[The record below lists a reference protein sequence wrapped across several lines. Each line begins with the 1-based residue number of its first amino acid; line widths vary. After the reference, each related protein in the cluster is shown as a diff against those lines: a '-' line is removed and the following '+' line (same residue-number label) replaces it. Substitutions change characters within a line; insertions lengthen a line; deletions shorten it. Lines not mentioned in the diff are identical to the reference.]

1 LLPRFLKWNII
12 APLGEN
18 LASTFLAI
26 REFPTERIYL
36 LSTGKNRDKTEQLKK
51 VTDSLKISV
60 QVIDVKGNSL
70 EGMFRAFA
78 QIKGGVKEDSILV
91 NVSSGDN
98 TDNCAALAAAY
109 VNGLKAFSVVED
121 RVMLLPILKFSY
133 YRLIPERKL
142 NILKFLKTEPDCCS
156 SLEELSR
163 RLKMSLPLVSY
174 HINGSAKAEGLVSQ
188 GLVEVHIGPHG
199 RTQVILTEM
208 GRLIA
213 EGLIETPQAVN
224 PAQVQLA

>member
-1 LLPRFLKWNII
+1 
-12 APLGEN
+12 
-18 LASTFLAI
+18 
-26 REFPTERIYL
+26 
-36 LSTGKNRDKTEQLKK
+36 
-51 VTDSLKISV
+51 
-60 QVIDVKGNSL
+60 
-70 EGMFRAFA
+70 
-78 QIKGGVKEDSILV
+78 
-91 NVSSGDN
+91 
-98 TDNCAALAAAY
+98 
-109 VNGLKAFSVVED
+109 VVED